1 MYLNI
6 FDDSFNRLN
15 VIANYTEVE
24 ITRNYYS
31 HSPLMLYIDATQK
44 NIELFVNQEEDRIIT
59 KSTDLKRGYIVEYAD
74 FTDESKTEIMLIAKS
89 LSIMT
94 SWRII
99 EGQQRFTGN
108 IEDVLKGFVN
118 ANAINPTI
126 KNRKI
131 PNLILGANTGINI
144 AADEVYNNKMLDE
157 ALWEMC
163 LKNEMSFE
171 ILMNHE
177 LKKYEFITFKGAD
190 RSTEQITNP
199 HIIFS
204 KAFRNVNT
212 QSYVDD
218 KSNFKSVAYVAGEGE
233 GSNRTILRLNDN
245 LSGFK
250 RREIFF
256 DARDLQSTYKDEND
270 NEVTLTPSQY
280 QALLQERGFNR
291 LAEYGRV
298 QTFKSDSDSNSQ
310 YTFEEDYFLGDKTTS
325 RNDTLNLVVHSR
337 VVVAKETY
345 NRQGYSLKLEFGS
358 AEPKLFDKLKKV
370 MKNDGA

>member
-24 ITRNYYS
+24 ITRNYYN
-31 HSPLMLYIDATQK
+31 HSALILYIDATQL
-44 NIELFVNQEEDRIIT
+44 NIKLFVNQEEDRIIT

-74 FTDESKTEIMLIAKS
+74 FTDDSKTEIMLIAKS

-108 IEDVLKGFVN
+108 IEDVLKRFVN
-118 ANAINPTI
+118 SNAINPTI
-126 KNRKI
+126 TNRKI
-131 PNLILGANTGINI
+131 PNLILGANTGIDI

-157 ALWEMC
+157 ALWEIC

-177 LKKYEFITFKGAD
+177 LKRYEFITFKGAD
-190 RSTEQITNP
+190 RSTEQTTNP
-199 HIIFS
+199 HVIFS

-218 KSNFKSVAYVAGEGE
+218 KSNFKSTAYVAGEGE
-233 GSNRTILRLNDN
+233 NSNRTVLRLNDN

-256 DARDLQSTYKDEND
+256 DARDLQSNYTDENGS
-270 NEVTLTPSQY
+270 EITLSPSQY
-280 QALLQERGFNR
+280 QALLRERGFNR

-310 YTFEEDYFLGDKTTS
+310 FKFEEAYFLGDKTTS

-337 VVVAKETY
+337 VVVVKETY

>member
-6 FDDSFNRLN
+6 FDDNFNRLN
-15 VIANYTEVE
+15 VIANYTEIE
-24 ITRNYYS
+24 ITRNYYN
-31 HSPLMLYIDATQK
+31 HSPLILYIDATPL
-44 NIELFVNQEEDRIIT
+44 NIKLFVNQEEDRIIS

-94 SWRII
+94 NWRII

-126 KNRKI
+126 TNRKI
-131 PNLILGANTGINI
+131 PNLILGTNTGIEI
-144 AADEVYNNKMLDE
+144 TADEAYNNKTLDE
-157 ALWEMC
+157 ALWEIC

-218 KSNFKSVAYVAGEGE
+218 KSNFKSTAYVAGEGE
-233 GSNRTILRLNDN
+233 GSNRIILRLNDS

-270 NEVTLTPSQY
+270 NEITLNPSQY
-280 QALLQERGFNR
+280 NSLLQERGFNR

-310 YTFEEDYFLGDKTTS
+310 YTFEEDYYLGDKTTS

-337 VVVAKETY
+337 VVVVKETY

-370 MKNDGA
+370 MKNGSA

>member
-24 ITRNYYS
+24 ITRNYYN
-31 HSPLMLYIDATQK
+31 HSALILYIDATQL
-44 NIELFVNQEEDRIIT
+44 NIKLFVNQEEDRIIT

-74 FTDESKTEIMLIAKS
+74 FTDDSKTEIMLIAKS

-108 IEDVLKGFVN
+108 IEDVLKRFVN
-118 ANAINPTI
+118 SNAINPTI
-126 KNRKI
+126 TNRKI
-131 PNLILGANTGINI
+131 PNLILGANTGIDI

-157 ALWEMC
+157 ALWEIC

-177 LKKYEFITFKGAD
+177 LKRYEFITFKGAD
-190 RSTEQITNP
+190 RSTEQTTNP
-199 HIIFS
+199 HVIFS

-218 KSNFKSVAYVAGEGE
+218 KSNFKSTAYVAGEGE
-233 GSNRTILRLNDN
+233 NSNRTVLRLNDN

-310 YTFEEDYFLGDKTTS
+310 FKFEEDYFLGDKTTS

-337 VVVAKETY
+337 VVVVKETY